1 MISKKTKYGLQA
13 LLLLAREFGQGPLLI
28 SDLAQREGIPKK
40 FLEYILLQLKNAG
53 VLQSRKGKGGG
64 YALAKPPAEIS
75 VGRAI
80 RILEGP
86 LAPVACVSETAYQ
99 RCTECID
106 EATCGIR
113 LVMKDV
119 RDAMTE
125 ILDKTSLSDMQKRS
139 EDEARKRQVMR
150 EGEVGRGEEE
160 GKRRR

>member
-13 LLLLAREFGQGPLLI
+13 LLLLAREYGQGPLLI
-28 SDLAQREGIPKK
+28 ADLAERERIPKK

-53 VLQSRKGKGGG
+53 VLQSQKGKGGG
-64 YALAKPPAEIS
+64 YFLARPPAEIS

-86 LAPVACVSETAYQ
+86 LAPIACVSVMAYE
-99 RCTECID
+99 RCTECHD

-119 RDAMTE
+119 RDAMAE
-125 ILDKTSLSDMQKRS
+125 ILDHTTFQDMLQRS
-139 EDEARKRQVMR
+139 EDEARKLQGV
-150 EGEVGRGEEE
+150 VDFQI
-160 GKRRR
+160 

>member
-13 LLLLAREFGQGPLLI
+13 LLLLAREYGEGPLLI
-28 SDLAQREGIPKK
+28 SQLAQREGIPKK

-64 YALAKPPAEIS
+64 YELARPPAEIS

-80 RILEGP
+80 RVLEGP

-99 RCTECID
+99 RCTECHD
-106 EATCGIR
+106 EASCGIR

-119 RDAMTE
+119 RDAMAE
-125 ILDKTSLSDMQKRS
+125 ILDNTSLSDMLQRSADEVKKRHGVV
-139 EDEARKRQVMR
+139 DFQI
-150 EGEVGRGEEE
+150 
-160 GKRRR
+160 

>member
-13 LLLLAREFGQGPLLI
+13 LLALARDYGHGPLLI
-28 SDLAQREGIPKK
+28 AELAQREGIPKK

-64 YALAKPPAEIS
+64 YALAKPPGEIS
-75 VGRAI
+75 VGSAI

-99 RCTECID
+99 RCTECHD

-125 ILDKTSLSDMQKRS
+125 ILDHTTFQDMLQRS
-139 EDEARKRQVMR
+139 EDEVRKLQGV
-150 EGEVGRGEEE
+150 VDFQI
-160 GKRRR
+160 